1 MSTHEHSDQN
11 SLSHIDEQGQVN
23 MVDVGNKPITDRQ
36 AKAIGY
42 VVVQPATITLIQQG
56 LMKKGDV
63 LTVAQI
69 AGIMAAKQTSSLI
82 PLCHP
87 LPLNKVDVQLV
98 LEASE
103 NRIMVTSTASTS
115 SRTGVEMEALTAV
128 SIACLTLYDMCKA
141 VDHKIQIDQ
150 IRLLEKTGG
159 QSGDIFLER

>member
-1 MSTHEHSDQN
+1 MSTHEHSSQN
-11 SLSHIDEQGQVN
+11 SLSHIDGQGQVN

-42 VVVQPATITLIQQG
+42 VVVQPETIALIQQG

-69 AGIMAAKQTSSLI
+69 AGIMAAKQTSNLI

-98 LEASE
+98 VEATKS
-103 NRIMVTSTASTS
+103 RIVVTSTASTS
-115 SRTGVEMEALTAV
+115 SKTGVEMEALTAV

-150 IRLLEKTGG
+150 IRLLQKTGG
-159 QSGDIFLER
+159 QSGDIFLE

>member
-1 MSTHEHSDQN
+1 MSTHEHSEQN

-42 VVVQPATITLIQQG
+42 VVVQPETIALIQQG

>member
-42 VVVQPATITLIQQG
+42 VVVQPETITLIQQG

>member
-1 MSTHEHSDQN
+1 MSTHEHSEQN

-23 MVDVGNKPITDRQ
+23 MVDVGNKPITNRQ

-42 VVVQPATITLIQQG
+42 VVVQPETIALIQQG

-141 VDHKIQIDQ
+141 VDHKIQIEQ

>member
-1 MSTHEHSDQN
+1 M
-11 SLSHIDEQGQVN
+11 N

-42 VVVQPATITLIQQG
+42 VVVQPETIALIQQG

-98 LEASE
+98 LEASK

>member
-42 VVVQPATITLIQQG
+42 VVVQPETITLIQQG

-98 LEASE
+98 LEASK

>member
-23 MVDVGNKPITDRQ
+23 MVDVGSKPITDRQ

-42 VVVQPATITLIQQG
+42 VVVQPETIALIQQG

>member
-1 MSTHEHSDQN
+1 MSTDGNN
-11 SLSHIDEQGQVN
+11 SQKALSHINEQGQVN

-42 VVVQPATITLIQQG
+42 VVVQPETLVLIQQG

-87 LPLNKVDVQLV
+87 LPLNKIDVQLE
-98 LEASE
+98 LQTSKS
-103 NRIMVTSTASTS
+103 RIMVTSTASTS

-128 SIACLTLYDMCKA
+128 SIACLTLYDMCKG
-141 VDHKIQIDQ
+141 VDHKIQIDHV
-150 IRLLEKTGG
+150 RLLQKTGG
-159 QSGDIFLER
+159 QSGDIFLEQ